1 MCRGPGEDEE
11 KEEEEGEE
19 EAEEREERGKIINLE
34 VYVKWN
40 MFWSHDI
47 KTQLKRYTDT
57 K

>member
-34 VYVKWN
+34 VYVK
-40 MFWSHDI
+40 
-47 KTQLKRYTDT
+47 
-57 K
+57 